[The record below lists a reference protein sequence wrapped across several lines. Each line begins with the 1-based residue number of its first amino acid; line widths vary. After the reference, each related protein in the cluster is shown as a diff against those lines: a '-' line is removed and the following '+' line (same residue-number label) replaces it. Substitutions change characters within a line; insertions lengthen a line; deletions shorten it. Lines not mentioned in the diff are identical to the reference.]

1 MSSNLSTSSF
11 PLWIFHNKYDDDDEY
26 FYSIYKVGKN
36 SYMSES
42 LNYKGMSVG
51 KIAPKSFYTRREL
64 IEMFFDDEDRFE
76 LVHYNPEQ
84 TMNKMKEFYD
94 IYIKERDRLVS
105 EGWSIDDSE
114 LFTYPDIDE
123 AYPNEEEEEIIR
135 RRLRL
140 LANLP
145 QPSEEEEE
153 EEKDEDPS
161 SDESEDPTSD

>member
-11 PLWIFHNKYDDDDEY
+11 PLWIFSNKYEDDDEY
-26 FYSIYKVGKN
+26 FYAIYKVGKN

-84 TMNKMKEFYD
+84 TMSKIKEFYD